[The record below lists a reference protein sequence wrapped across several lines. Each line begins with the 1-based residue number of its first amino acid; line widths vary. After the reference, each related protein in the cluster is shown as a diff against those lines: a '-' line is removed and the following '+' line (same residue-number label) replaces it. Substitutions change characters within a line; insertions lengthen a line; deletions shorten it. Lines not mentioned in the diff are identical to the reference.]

1 VISGSGQS
9 TTLDYSSGEGGRHAW
24 VEAFVPTANDREE
37 HDPRVGTQPR
47 IGPARFSH
55 RPAGAQPSD
64 GQLRYGQLRYGQPGY
79 GQSIDRQGSD
89 DKAIGRHPRAS
100 FASDGPPESA
110 PWKDRRAES
119 WRVEGWDPTYDRRI
133 EAERSRTVAVGRD
146 DACVAPL

>member
-1 VISGSGQS
+1 
-9 TTLDYSSGEGGRHAW
+9 
-24 VEAFVPTANDREE
+24 VPTANDREE

-47 IGPARFSH
+47 IAPARFSR

-64 GQLRYGQLRYGQPGY
+64 GQLGYGQLGY

-89 DKAIGRHPRAS
+89 DKAIGRHPRVS

-110 PWKDRRAES
+110 RWKDRRAES
-119 WRVEGWDPTYDRRI
+119 SHVESWHVDGWHVERWEPTHDRRI